1 MTCSR
6 KALGFAFALVAALAL
21 QVASLVHAGTF
32 PDRQI
37 HIIVPYPPGGAG
49 DILTRDIGK
58 RLAERT
64 GVGVVVENRA
74 GGNQLIAVEALR
86 RAPADGYTLLLGSI
100 TSMALNPHALKSLPY
115 EPERDLSPVS
125 LLFVTPLVFE
135 VNPELPVR
143 TVDEFIEYA
152 KTRPGSINYASVGV
166 GSSLHL
172 AAELLQ
178 NQTGIRLNH
187 VPYKGSAQAVPA
199 VVSGEV
205 HAMFDVTMNSL
216 AFIGNGRLRAL
227 AVTSEDR
234 LASLPDVPT
243 ASEAGLADFNVSPWF
258 GLVAASGT
266 PKDRIDR
273 LSREIRAIL
282 EDPELRRTY
291 SERGIELRSS
301 SPEEFRTLASRDSQ
315 RWGRIMKEAGIAP
328 Q

>member
-1 MTCSR
+1 
-6 KALGFAFALVAALAL
+6 
-21 QVASLVHAGTF
+21 
-32 PDRQI
+32 
-37 HIIVPYPPGGAG
+37 
-49 DILTRDIGK
+49 
-58 RLAERT
+58 
-64 GVGVVVENRA
+64 
-74 GGNQLIAVEALR
+74 
-86 RAPADGYTLLLGSI
+86 
-100 TSMALNPHALKSLPY
+100 
-115 EPERDLSPVS
+115 
-125 LLFVTPLVFE
+125 
-135 VNPELPVR
+135 
-143 TVDEFIEYA
+143 
-152 KTRPGSINYASVGV
+152 
-166 GSSLHL
+166 
-172 AAELLQ
+172 
-178 NQTGIRLNH
+178 
-187 VPYKGSAQAVPA
+187 
-199 VVSGEV
+199 
-205 HAMFDVTMNSL
+205 MFDVTMNSL